1 MGKTYFKS
9 YREMTRTE
17 KTLTGYILRSKRAYE
32 RGDHVK
38 ERAWAHT
45 LEAAVK
51 AIDAS
56 IKVDWP
62 GLHPCFN
69 FRGADH
75 YTVESLI
82 NELSQQ

>member
-1 MGKTYFKS
+1 MKKKYFGS
-9 YREMTRTE
+9 YREMRRTE
-17 KTLTGYILRSKRAYE
+17 ETLTGYILRSKRAYE
-32 RGDHVK
+32 RGNHVK
-38 ERAWAHT
+38 ERQWARR
-45 LEAAVK
+45 LEIAVE
-51 AIDAS
+51 AIDKT

-62 GLHPCFN
+62 GLYPCFN